1 MIELG
6 AKIRNELKK
15 RGITQTEFEETTGI
29 NRTTLMPN
37 RHKTRLW
44 RKITV
49 YAAASFLG
57 TTVED
62 LIRGTDMEDLI

>member
-1 MIELG
+1 MTELG
-6 AKIRNELKK
+6 TKIRNELKK

-29 NRTTLMPN
+29 SRITLMPC

-44 RKITV
+44 RKVTV

-57 TTVED
+57 MTVEE
-62 LIRGTDMEDLI
+62 LICGTDMEDLI